1 MRITYA
7 KSSRCLCGAL
17 LAYKSGDDCWD
28 CSSILLGDAIPLG
41 QEGSVQHIDRLPFRF
56 WKVK

>member
-1 MRITYA
+1 M
-7 KSSRCLCGAL
+7 
-17 LAYKSGDDCWD
+17 AYKSGDDCWD
-28 CSSILLGDAIPLG
+28 CSSILLGDAVPMG